1 MRGTVGAEHAVWETR
16 AFACGG
22 EGDGVPS
29 FAAARRFPCGLEQPA
44 GAFRFSADALLLAC
58 FAPPP
63 PAGRAWRMADLG
75 TGCGVAAC
83 ALGLRHAGL
92 TGWGIEI
99 EAPLAEAARRNVA
112 RLGLADRLEILHGDL
127 GTAETI
133 RAVGPGSCD
142 LVAANPPYRE
152 EGSGRRSPL
161 DLRQRALAA
170 PPGTLDAFCGAASAL
185 LRHHGYFVCV
195 FGAERVSDLLDSLRR
210 HRLGLRRLRCV
221 HARPGRA
228 AALVLV
234 EARKDARPATVIEPP
249 LILHADDG
257 GPALSAEAA
266 AFCPW
271 LEKQGEP
278 RERHGR

>member
-1 MRGTVGAEHAVWETR
+1 MRDTADAEPAAFETPASAR
-16 AFACGG
+16 R
-22 EGDGVPS
+22 GDGDAVPS
-29 FAAARRFPCGLEQPA
+29 SAAARRFPCGLEQPA

-63 PAGRAWRMADLG
+63 PAGGVWRMADLG
-75 TGCGVAAC
+75 AGCGVAAC

-99 EAPLAEAARRNVA
+99 EASLAEAARRNVA
-112 RLGLADRLEILHGDL
+112 RLGLADRLDVLHGDV
-127 GTAETI
+127 GDVETL
-133 RAVGPGSCD
+133 RAVGRGSCD

-161 DLRQRALAA
+161 ALRQRALAA

-195 FGAERVSDLLDSLRR
+195 FGAERLSDLLDSLRR

-228 AALVLV
+228 ASLALV

-257 GPALSAEAA
+257 GTALSAEAS

-271 LEKQGEP
+271 LEKKGDPHEP
-278 RERHGR
+278 HGR

>member
-1 MRGTVGAEHAVWETR
+1 MIDTADPGHAAIEASASAR
-16 AFACGG
+16 PG
-22 EGDGVPS
+22 ESGVALS
-29 FAAARRFPCGLEQPA
+29 SAAARHFPRGLEQPA
-44 GAFRFSADALLLAC
+44 GAFRFSMDALLLAC

-63 PAGRAWRMADLG
+63 VGRAWRMADLG

-92 TGWGIEI
+92 RGVGIEA
-99 EAPLAEAARRNVA
+99 EAALAEAARRNLV
-112 RLGLADRLEILHGDL
+112 RLGLADRLDIFHGDL
-127 GTAETI
+127 RDAGTL
-133 RAVGPGSCD
+133 RAVGRGSRD
-142 LVAANPPYRE
+142 LVVANPPYRE

-161 DLRQRALAA
+161 ALRRRALAA

-195 FGAERVSDLLDSLRR
+195 FRAERLSDLLDSLGR

-228 AALVLV
+228 AALVLA
-234 EARKDARPATVIEPP
+234 EARKDAKPATLIEPP
-249 LILHADDG
+249 LTLHADG
-257 GPALSAEAA
+257 QGTALSAEAL

-271 LEKQGEP
+271 LEKQGDPHEQH
-278 RERHGR
+278 ER

>member
-1 MRGTVGAEHAVWETR
+1 MIDTADPGHAAIEASASAR
-16 AFACGG
+16 PG
-22 EGDGVPS
+22 ESGVALS
-29 FAAARRFPCGLEQPA
+29 SAAARHFPRGLEQPA
-44 GAFRFSADALLLAC
+44 GAFRFSMDALLLAC

-63 PAGRAWRMADLG
+63 PVGRAWRMADLG

-92 TGWGIEI
+92 RGVGIEA
-99 EAPLAEAARRNVA
+99 EAALAEAARRNLV
-112 RLGLADRLEILHGDL
+112 RLGLADRLDIFHGDL
-127 GTAETI
+127 RDAGTL
-133 RAVGPGSCD
+133 RAVGRGSRD
-142 LVAANPPYRE
+142 LVVANPPYRE

-161 DLRQRALAA
+161 ALRRRALAA

-195 FGAERVSDLLDSLRR
+195 FRAERLSDLLDSLGR

-228 AALVLV
+228 AALALA
-234 EARKDARPATVIEPP
+234 EARKDAKPATLIEPP
-249 LILHADDG
+249 LTLHADG
-257 GPALSAEAA
+257 QGTALSAEAL

-271 LEKQGEP
+271 LEKQGDPHEQH
-278 RERHGR
+278 ER